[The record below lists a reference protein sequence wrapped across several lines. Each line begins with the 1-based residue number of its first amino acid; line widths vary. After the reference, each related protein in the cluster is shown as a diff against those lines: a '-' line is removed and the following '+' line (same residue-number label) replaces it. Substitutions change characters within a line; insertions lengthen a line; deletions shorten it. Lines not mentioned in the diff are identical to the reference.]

1 MGVTKHLLKYLSYA
15 GGHTLTLTLRQ
26 LTGLEMFVVFTRE
39 TSPPTST
46 WLTDLAVTVSAGLLG
61 LQTPAL
67 ALRPQEAALTAG
79 VVGAVLV

>member
-15 GGHTLTLTLRQ
+15 GGHTLTLRQ

-61 LQTPAL
+61 LQTPGL

>member
-39 TSPPTST
+39 TSRPTPH
-46 WLTDLAVTVSAGLLG
+46 LHLAD
-61 LQTPAL
+61 
-67 ALRPQEAALTAG
+67 
-79 VVGAVLV
+79 